1 MPELGLNISSK
12 PIKEFSNDVEIVY
25 GATSSKGERFLVKFV
40 NISKAFDL
48 GIMSCID
55 YNKQVLLNNIDTPA
69 FPEHILQIR
78 DQLQNNEVMG
88 LVSQHYET
96 TLQKYMFATN
106 ISEKEALEIFNQT
119 LKAVYS
125 LTMMGYLHKNIR
137 PAHFVKCGKYW
148 KL

>member
-1 MPELGLNISSK
+1 
-12 PIKEFSNDVEIVY
+12 
-25 GATSSKGERFLVKFV
+25 
-40 NISKAFDL
+40 
-48 GIMSCID
+48 
-55 YNKQVLLNNIDTPA
+55 
-69 FPEHILQIR
+69 
-78 DQLQNNEVMG
+78 
-88 LVSQHYET
+88 
-96 TLQKYMFATN
+96 MFATN